1 MHYCT
6 VVYNTFAAEVA
17 RTSEPGK
24 VGISANSATTMLSEI
39 PDDEFAAALDA
50 CAAEV
55 LWEAGVQGP
64 PVDALDVAEGLR
76 LVVTHDYATPHRGR
90 FVRLADRE
98 ESGGGV
104 GTIVV
109 GVAERPER
117 EQWSVAH
124 EIGESIAYR
133 VFERLGVGFD
143 EALPTAR
150 ELVANRLASALLL
163 PRRWFAVDGRER
175 DWDLLELKE
184 RYCTASHELI
194 ARRMLEM
201 RPPIVMTVCDQGR
214 VYWRRSNVTARPP
227 ELLREER
234 SVWQAVH
241 QTGLPMCEGLDAE
254 SGLEN
259 VRCWPV
265 HELGWKREIIRSEIV
280 EG

>member
-1 MHYCT
+1 
-6 VVYNTFAAEVA
+6 
-17 RTSEPGK
+17 
-24 VGISANSATTMLSEI
+24 MLSEI

-55 LWEAGVQGP
+55 LWEAGVSGP
-64 PVDALDVAEGLR
+64 PVDALDVAEALQ
-76 LVVTHDYATPHRGR
+76 LVVTRDYSMPHRGR
-90 FVRLADRE
+90 FVRLANHAE
-98 ESGGGV
+98 NGGGV

-117 EQWSVAH
+117 EQWAVAH

-133 VFERLGVGFD
+133 VFDRLGVAFE
-143 EALPTAR
+143 EALPTGR

-163 PRRWFAVDGRER
+163 PRRWFAVDGPEHG
-175 DWDLLELKE
+175 WDLLELKE

-201 RPPIVMTVCDQGR
+201 RPPIVITVCDQGR
-214 VYWRRSNVTARPP
+214 VSWRRSNVTARPP

-234 SVWQAVH
+234 ALWHEVH
-241 QTGLPMCEGLDAE
+241 ASGMPACEWLDAE
-254 SGLEN
+254 TGLES

-265 HELGWKREIIRSEIV
+265 HEVGWRREILRSVVAEV
-280 EG
+280 

>member
-1 MHYCT
+1 
-6 VVYNTFAAEVA
+6 
-17 RTSEPGK
+17 
-24 VGISANSATTMLSEI
+24 MLSEI

-55 LWEAGVQGP
+55 LWEAGVSGP
-64 PVDALDVAEGLR
+64 PVDALAVAEGLQ
-76 LVVTHDYATPHRGR
+76 LVVTHDYSMPNRGR

-98 ESGGGV
+98 ENGGSV

-109 GVAERPER
+109 GLAERPQR
-117 EQWSVAH
+117 EQWAVAH

-133 VFERLGVGFD
+133 VFERLGVAFD

-150 ELVANRLASALLL
+150 ELVANRLANAILL
-163 PRRWFAVDGRER
+163 PRRWFAIDGREH

-201 RPPIVMTVCDQGR
+201 RAPIVITVCDQGQ
-214 VYWRRSNVTARPP
+214 VHWRRSNVTSRAPD
-227 ELLREER
+227 LLGEEQ

-241 QTGLPMCEGLDAE
+241 RTGLPL
-254 SGLEN
+254 
-259 VRCWPV
+259 
-265 HELGWKREIIRSEIV
+265 SEMLNA
-280 EG
+280 